1 MLINILVYYYI
12 ILPQFADCISGDQAT
27 SIQLHTD
34 IFVFLVPACRLH
46 LHVSPEASGK
56 ASSKSSKARIQLVV
70 VCFSWPPCCLA
81 CIWSSRAWL
90 YLHVCLLLCYL
101 LLLSLDYCLTALL
114 IYYCSWPACCLACI
128 WTSCAWLYLHVSPN
142 WHFPIVGRLSILVY
156 SCTCLLLA
164 IVCVVVSASLAV
176 LAFS

>member
-1 MLINILVYYYI
+1 MKHNNIL
-12 ILPQFADCISGDQAT
+12 
-27 SIQLHTD
+27 
-34 IFVFLVPACRLH
+34 VFLVPACRLH

-70 VCFSWPPCCLA
+70 VCFSWPACCLA
-81 CIWSSRAWL
+81 CIWSSGAWL
-90 YLHVCLLLCYL
+90 YLHVCLLLSYL
-101 LLLSLDYCLTALL
+101 LLLSLDYCFTALL
-114 IYYCSWPACCLACI
+114 LQLTCLLL
-128 WTSCAWLYLHVSPN
+128 SLHLDMVCVVVSARLAILAFSYF
-142 WHFPIVGRLSILVY
+142 WSLSILVY